1 MRISKYFIW
10 LLGTG
15 MIIILCLLVSDFFPD
30 KRILYLDGT
39 VLIVCYSLLLHV
51 YGGLY
56 VSEEDFS
63 NEMPATGVK
72 FYVLWTYIPLA
83 ILCVFYGLRYWIPF
97 KWQLFIQTCLLFFV
111 LVGLLMS
118 KAAINKLA
126 EVDEKS
132 KKRHANTES
141 LADLAQQMQLSASL
155 SKSLHPAILEDV
167 QKLAER
173 VGFITPSSSSAAAMQ
188 EGLLRNSVNRIISLV
203 TADAPVEQINGEL
216 ENAKRVL
223 SQRLKTY

>member
-1 MRISKYFIW
+1 MKISKLIIW

-15 MIIILCLLVSDFFPD
+15 MIILLCFLVSDFFSD

-39 VLIVCYSLLLHV
+39 VLIVLYSLLLHV

-72 FYVLWTYIPLA
+72 FYVLWTYISLA
-83 ILCVFYGLRYWIPF
+83 ILCVFYGFTFWIPF
-97 KWQLFIQTCLLFFV
+97 KWQLFIQTCLLFLV
-111 LVGLLMS
+111 LIGLLVS

-132 KKRHANTES
+132 NKRHANTES

-173 VGFITPSSSSAAAMQ
+173 VGFVTPSSSSAAATQ
-188 EGLLRNSVNRIISLV
+188 EGLLRDIINRIISLV
-203 TADAPVEQINGEL
+203 TADSPTEQISGEL

-223 SQRLKTY
+223 SQRIKSY

>member
-1 MRISKYFIW
+1 MKISKFFIW

-15 MIIILCLLVSDFFPD
+15 MIILLCLLVSDFFPD
-30 KRILYLDGT
+30 KRLLYLDGA
-39 VLIVCYSLLLHV
+39 VLIVCYSLLLYV

-56 VSEEDFS
+56 VSEEEFS
-63 NEMPATGVK
+63 KEMPATGVK

-83 ILCVFYGLRYWIPF
+83 ILCVFYGFRYWIPF
-97 KWQLFIQTCLLFFV
+97 KWQLFIQACLLFFV

-118 KAAINKLA
+118 KAATAKLT

-132 KKRHANTES
+132 KKRHAGTDN
-141 LADLAQQMQLSASL
+141 LADLAKQMQLSASL
-155 SKSLHPAILEDV
+155 SKSLHPSILEDI
-167 QKLAER
+167 QKLTER
-173 VGFITPSSSSAAAMQ
+173 VGYITPSSSSTAAMQ

-203 TADAPVEQINGEL
+203 TADASVEQINGEL